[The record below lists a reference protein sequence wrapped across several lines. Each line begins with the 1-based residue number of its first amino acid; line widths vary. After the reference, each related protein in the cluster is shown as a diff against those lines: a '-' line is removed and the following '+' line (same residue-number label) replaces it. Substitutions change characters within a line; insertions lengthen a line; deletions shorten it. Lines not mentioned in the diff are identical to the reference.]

1 MNEKERFIML
11 CRKNNRLRNQIR
23 ASKKLCKKVDKYTKH
38 KNKLLVEKNSSML
51 CLMSTR
57 NNSVANSQGYKKR
70 KKGAANGCF

>member
-38 KNKLLVEKNSSML
+38 KNKLLVEKKLINAML
-51 CLMSTR
+51 DEYEKQFGGKFTR
-57 NNSVANSQGYKKR
+57 L
-70 KKGAANGCF
+70 